1 MTSITCKYTGNA
13 NIDSNVHSRFRRGV
27 RGQFDRSGGGAD
39 LSCNYTVNIKKEH
52 FHAAMLIFEE
62 NVPFSELDNRLFA

>member
-1 MTSITCKYTGNA
+1 MTSITCKYIGNA
-13 NIDSNVHSRFRRGV
+13 NIDSYVHSRFR

-39 LSCNYTVNIKKEH
+39 LSCNYTVKIKKEH